1 LALALTDVDSA
12 AVDGEVTVSLFVGAA
27 AELPALI
34 GVVDDDDAVPV
45 ATAAADRRRP

>member
-27 AELPALI
+27 AELPA
-34 GVVDDDDAVPV
+34 VVDDDDAVPV